1 MAPLRRRKWQVPH
14 IADSCQLTQDIV
26 LQLCL
31 TGITEVVPQPSSRAI
46 SMRRVAFEQ
55 DTLWVVHVLSLDL
68 AVLAGAIEQSVQ
80 LRRLN
85 TEEFIA
91 GGT

>member
-1 MAPLRRRKWQVPH
+1 
-14 IADSCQLTQDIV
+14 
-26 LQLCL
+26 
-31 TGITEVVPQPSSRAI
+31 
-46 SMRRVAFEQ
+46 MRRVAFEQ
-55 DTLWVVHVLSLDL
+55 DTLWVVPVFSLDL

-80 LRRLN
+80 LRPLT